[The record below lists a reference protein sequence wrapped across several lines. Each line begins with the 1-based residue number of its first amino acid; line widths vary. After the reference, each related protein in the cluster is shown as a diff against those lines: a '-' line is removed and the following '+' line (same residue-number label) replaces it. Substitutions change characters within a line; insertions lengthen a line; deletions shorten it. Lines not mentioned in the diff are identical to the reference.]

1 MACNGMR
8 LDVFPS
14 IISLIPRLSV
24 GREKE
29 RGATEIHFF
38 SLPTKSLG
46 MRLMIPRARK
56 THILN

>member
-14 IISLIPRLSV
+14 IISLIPRLLV
-24 GREKE
+24 GREKEE
-29 RGATEIHFF
+29 RGATEIHLF

-46 MRLMIPRARK
+46 MS
-56 THILN
+56 

>member
-1 MACNGMR
+1 MACSGMR

-14 IISLIPRLSV
+14 IMVISLIPRLWV

-29 RGATEIHFF
+29 EREATEIHLF

-46 MRLMIPRARK
+46 MS
-56 THILN
+56 